1 MIKIAVYGKG
11 GIGKSTTVSNVAA
24 ALAEK
29 GLKVMQIGC
38 DPKADS
44 TMQLR
49 HGKAVPTVLELV
61 NQRKN
66 DFELEDMVRIGF
78 GGVVCVEAGGPTPG
92 MGCAGRGIITALEK
106 LKEKGYTWFDF
117 PKEEAETMVEE
128 TGAYEVYKPDVILY
142 DVLGD
147 VVCGGFSMPMRKG
160 YADKVFIVTSG
171 ENMSIH
177 AAANI
182 AMAID
187 NFKNRGYASLGGLIL
202 NRRNVKR
209 EDEKVAELADDF
221 KTSVVGTLS
230 RSERVLLAEE
240 KQQILLEA
248 FPDSE
253 MPGVDIVIPD
263 FSYVEK
269 NQEKLRGVVLTHGHE
284 DHIGGLPYFLKKF
297 NVPVYGTRLTLGLV
311 EGKLKEHGLLGTVK
325 LNVVTPRQ
333 TVKLGCMAVEF
344 IRVNHSIPDAVGM
357 AIHTPAGV
365 LIHTGD
371 FKVDYTP
378 IEGGIIDLPRFAEL
392 GNKGVLALMAD
403 STNAE
408 RPGYTMSERKVGE
421 SFVKLFNKA
430 EGKRIIIATFASN
443 VHRVQQIINNAVT
456 HGRKVAVSGRSM
468 VNVISKGIELGYL
481 KVPDGVLVDIDTISR
496 YAPEKMVIVTTGSQ
510 GEPMSALTRMSANEH
525 RNVTITP
532 MDFIIISANPIP
544 GNEKYVTKVV
554 NDLMRLGAEVIYES
568 MYEVH
573 VSGHACQEEQKL
585 LLSITKPKFFIPVH
599 GEYKHLMKHRD
610 TALSVGIP
618 ESNIIIADIGNVIET
633 DGVDMKIT
641 GQVPAGK
648 VLVDGLGVGDVGA
661 IVLRDRKHLAQD
673 GLIIAVAT
681 IDRASGDILAGPDVV
696 SRGFVYVRESEEL
709 MTEAQKLLTET
720 LQDCL
725 DRNMKDWNTIKGRM
739 KDNLS
744 DFIFTKTKRSPMILP
759 IIMEL

>member
-1 MIKIAVYGKG
+1 MPLYLNCVLHTNLSFFEAKLIKRVRLLSPNATVYIDSNGKIEYYFSMIKCSRKELIAPAVCLCCFF
-11 GIGKSTTVSNVAA
+11 AA
-24 ALAEK
+24 FCAFESGVRQSKVHYFMNEKNNSAKNPTQKRFFRKKPNNGEIPLAQASK
-29 GLKVMQIGC
+29 
-38 DPKADS
+38 
-44 TMQLR
+44 
-49 HGKAVPTVLELV
+49 ELDRV
-61 NQRKN
+61 KNQRASGSVKRTLQPRN
-66 DFELEDMVRIGF
+66 ENQQRR
-78 GGVVCVEAGGPTPG
+78 PQN
-92 MGCAGRGIITALEK
+92 
-106 LKEKGYTWFDF
+106 
-117 PKEEAETMVEE
+117 
-128 TGAYEVYKPDVILY
+128 
-142 DVLGD
+142 
-147 VVCGGFSMPMRKG
+147 
-160 YADKVFIVTSG
+160 TSQRRPRP
-171 ENMSIH
+171 
-177 AAANI
+177 AANRVKEPVRRTPVKI
-182 AMAID
+182 IP
-187 NFKNRGYASLGGLIL
+187 LGGLNEIGKNFTVIECSNDMFVIDCGL
-202 NRRNVKR
+202 
-209 EDEKVAELADDF
+209 
-221 KTSVVGTLS
+221 
-230 RSERVLLAEE
+230 
-240 KQQILLEA
+240 A

-269 NQEKLRGVVLTHGHE
+269 NQDKLRGVVLTHGHE

-311 EGKLKEHGLLGTVK
+311 EGKLKEHGLLGSVK